1 MQQCT
6 IAQPIRVTGIGLHSG
21 KPVTLQ
27 FLPAPIN
34 TGVFFIRQDIADS
47 MPIFAHY
54 QSVNNTQ
61 MSSNLVNEQGQNVG
75 TVEHVMSAIC
85 ALGID
90 NLQVNVDSTEMPI
103 MDGSAL
109 PFIELLQAAGRL
121 LQPAPK
127 KFIQILRPV
136 EVRHADKLARLTPC
150 EGFTLTFD
158 IEFDHPA
165 FLAKHNHFEHQFGSQ
180 NFVDEIAGARTFGFL
195 KDIEYLK
202 SQNLGLGGSMDNALV
217 LDDTKVLNPQ
227 GLRFEDEFVRHK
239 ILDAIGDLYLAGHQI
254 LGNFYGYK
262 SGHMLNNNLLKAVF
276 SDETAYRIVTNY
288 DRIKPNICY
297 FN

>member
-27 FLPAPIN
+27 FLPAPID

-47 MPIFAHY
+47 SPIFAHY

-61 MSSNLVNEQGQNVG
+61 MSSNLVNEQGQHVG

-90 NLQVNVDSTEMPI
+90 NLQINVDSAEMPI

-109 PFIELLQAAGRL
+109 SFIELLQSAGKMP
-121 LQPAPK
+121 QSAPK

-136 EVRHADKLARLTPC
+136 EVRHEDKIARLTPN
-150 EGFTLTFD
+150 EGFSLTFD

-165 FLAKHNHFEHQFGSQ
+165 FLAKHNHFQHQFGSQ

-202 SQNLGLGGSMDNALV
+202 SQKLGLGGSMDNALV

-227 GLRFEDEFVRHK
+227 GLRYDDEFVRHK

-254 LGNFYGYK
+254 LGEFYGYK

-276 SDETAYRIVTNY
+276 STQENYKVVTNY
-288 DRIKPNICY
+288 DNVNVNIDY